1 MAVYK
6 QFSGA
11 ELSKNVGQDVE
22 GNIRRS
28 VGETGHLV
36 FGPFIALPP
45 AEYAVAFYVRR
56 WGEVTG
62 GSADFDIHDHVA
74 GQLASVQVTDKD
86 ILHKIPGQVSMRFTL
101 PQAVDRL
108 EARIYVHQ
116 NVFIDV
122 HRLVI
127 FSTEFQRWAA

>member
-11 ELSKNVGQDVE
+11 ELSKNVGQDIERKV
-22 GNIRRS
+22 RRS
-28 VGETGHLV
+28 LGESGHLV
-36 FGPFIALPP
+36 FGPYAALPP
-45 AEYAVAFYVRR
+45 AEYVAAFYVRR
-56 WGEVTG
+56 WGEITG
-62 GSADFDIHDHVA
+62 GSADFDITDHIV
-74 GQLASVQVTDKD
+74 GQLAAMRVADRD
-86 ILHKIPGQVSMRFTL
+86 ILPNIPGQVSMRFTL
-101 PQAVDRL
+101 NQPVDRL
-108 EARIYVHQ
+108 EARIHVGE